1 MTDCDSSS
9 RGPNN
14 FFWHIWGPET
24 HVVHKTYTEAKHS
37 QCRNKNLLFVSVFRP
52 TVSWKPPLA
61 TPLDSGH
68 SCVSSPLCVKGSLV
82 FSACLG
88 TPNLLATLHGPPV
101 TQLEADLSFPF
112 DSDPLKDAGYA
123 FCKY

>member
-37 QCRNKNLLFVSVFRP
+37 QCRNKNFLFVSVFR
-52 TVSWKPPLA
+52 L
-61 TPLDSGH
+61 
-68 SCVSSPLCVKGSLV
+68 SPGSLLWLPLWILV
-82 FSACLG
+82 I
-88 TPNLLATLHGPPV
+88 PV
-101 TQLEADLSFPF
+101 YQVPSV
-112 DSDPLKDAGYA
+112 
-123 FCKY
+123 